1 MGVVTDFNANHYPEK
16 ASMTLQFVDNP
27 WFYVLA
33 IPALIINGISKGGLG
48 GGVGSVSVPMMA
60 LAIPPSQAA
69 AIMLPILCVMDLPAI
84 HAYFGRWDKAQMRI
98 IIPAGLL
105 GIVVG
110 TLTFR
115 YLNESWLRILLGS
128 LSIGFILNS
137 LRKKN
142 PDAAPP
148 TRANGWFWCSISGY
162 TSFVAHSGGPPLT
175 VYLLPQK
182 LDKTVFVATSVIFFS
197 IGNYL
202 KIAPYMWLG
211 LFDTRNLATSA
222 VLFPAGVGGVYLGV
236 WLHKR
241 LSQGLFYRIIYVL
254 LLATGAK
261 LLYDGLTGL

>member
-1 MGVVTDFNANHYPEK
+1 ME
-16 ASMTLQFVDNP
+16 LIDNP
-27 WFYVLA
+27 WFYALA
-33 IPALIINGISKGGLG
+33 IPALILNGISKGGLG
-48 GGVGSVSVPMMA
+48 GGIGGVSVPMMA
-60 LAIPPSQAA
+60 LVIPPTQAA
-69 AIMLPILCVMDLPAI
+69 AIMLPILCAMDLPAI
-84 HAYFGRWDKAQMRI
+84 HAYFGRWDRAQMRV

-105 GIVVG
+105 GILVG

-115 YLNESWLRILLGS
+115 YLNESWLRVLLGII
-128 LSIGFILNS
+128 SIGFVLNS
-137 LRKKN
+137 MRRKN

-148 TRANGWFWCSISGY
+148 SRAKGWFWCTLSGY

-197 IGNYL
+197 VGNYV

-222 VLFPAGVGGVYLGV
+222 VLFPVGILGVYLGV

-241 LSQGLFYRIIYVL
+241 LSQGVFYRVVYVL
-254 LLATGAK
+254 LLATGGK
-261 LLYDGLTGL
+261 LLYDGLARL

>member
-1 MGVVTDFNANHYPEK
+1 MPACNPNRCTEK
-16 ASMTLQFVDNP
+16 AVITMQLVDNP
-27 WFYVLA
+27 WFYALA
-33 IPALIINGISKGGLG
+33 IPALILNGISKGGLG

-84 HAYFGRWDKAQMRI
+84 NAYFGRWDKAQMRI

-110 TLTFR
+110 TLTFH
-115 YLNESWLRILLGS
+115 YLNESWLRILLGII
-128 LSIGFILNS
+128 SIGFVLNS
-137 LRKKN
+137 MRKKN

-148 TRANGWFWCSISGY
+148 SRAKGWFWCSISGY

-182 LDKTVFVATSVIFFS
+182 LDKTVFVATSVIFFAV
-197 IGNYL
+197 GNYV
-202 KIAPYMWLG
+202 KIVPYMWLG
-211 LFDTRNLATSA
+211 LFDARNLATSA
-222 VLFPAGVGGVYLGV
+222 VLFPVGIGGVYLGV

-241 LSQGLFYRIIYVL
+241 LSQALFYRIVYVL

-261 LLYDGLTGL
+261 LLYDGLTRL